1 MIALVI
7 ILLSLCSIVLL
18 VFISAK
24 YYHNKD
30 KDFLH
35 LYSQDELEEFD
46 EWRNNYLKNRHWHH
60 FI

>member
-30 KDFLH
+30 KDFIH

-46 EWRNNYLKNRHWHH
+46 EWRNNYLKNRH
-60 FI
+60 

>member
-24 YYHNKD
+24 YYYNKD

-46 EWRNNYLKNRHWHH
+46 EWRNNYLKNRH
-60 FI
+60 